1 MGVARRGLA
10 AALGLLLGV
19 LAVELAARAALARA
33 PAGPVSLLDDEDR
46 ANLWAWRERRSG
58 IGLRPDLSG
67 PVAHDPVLGWRNR
80 PGLVDFVWEGRPPI
94 STNSS
99 GMRGALEYSKER
111 SGPRRRV
118 ALVGDSFVFGLDQPD
133 ARTFAALLAEQLD
146 AEVLNFGVPGYGTDQ
161 SYLMLVGEALAW
173 RPDDVVFGLFA
184 ENPKRAQRRFSFYA
198 KPRFQLQDGSD
209 GALELEGVP
218 VPAPEDLLADA
229 SPDERGPYT
238 PALVRWVEG
247 WRGRASR
254 GDAEPPELLEL
265 HRRLLAAA
273 RHSVAEL
280 GARLTVLYIPGS
292 GYATA
297 PVGPVEATLPAWA
310 EAHGFALLNLRQVF
324 VAAERERGEERS
336 AFYLP
341 GRHFSPRGHQLVAEV
356 LGRHLVGQGTAPVA
370 ASAPR

>member
-1 MGVARRGLA
+1 VGAAWRGLA
-10 AALGLLLGV
+10 AALGVLLGL
-19 LAVELAARAALARA
+19 LAVELAARAALAGS
-33 PAGPVSLLDDEDR
+33 PAGPVSPLDDEDR

-58 IGLRPDLSG
+58 IDLRPDLSG
-67 PVAHDPVLGWRNR
+67 PVCHDSVLGWRNR

-94 STNSS
+94 STNTS
-99 GMRGALEYSKER
+99 GMRGAREYTKER

-133 ARTFAALLAEQLD
+133 ARIFAALLAQQLD

-161 SYLMLVGEALAW
+161 SYLMLVGEVLAW
-173 RPDDVVFGLFA
+173 KPDDVVFGLFA

-198 KPRFQLQDGSD
+198 KPRFQLLAGSE
-209 GALELEGVP
+209 GGLELEGVP
-218 VPAPEDLLADA
+218 VPAPEELLVDA
-229 SPDERGPYT
+229 SQGERGSYT
-238 PALVRWVEG
+238 PAVVQLVRRWHARTSG
-247 WRGRASR
+247 GI
-254 GDAEPPELLEL
+254 AEPPELLEL

-273 RHSVAEL
+273 QHSVAEV

-292 GYATA
+292 GYTTA

-310 EAHGFALLNLRQVF
+310 DAHGFALLNLRQVF
-324 VAAERERGEERS
+324 VAAEREPGAERG

-356 LGRHLVGQGTAPVA
+356 LGQHLAEQGAVPLA

>member
-1 MGVARRGLA
+1 MGAAWRGLA
-10 AALGLLLGV
+10 AALGVLLGV
-19 LAVELAARAALARA
+19 LAVELAARAALAGS
-33 PAGPVSLLDDEDR
+33 PAGPVSPLDDEDR
-46 ANLWAWRERRSG
+46 ANLRGWRERRSG

-67 PVAHDPVLGWRNR
+67 PVCHDPVLGWRNR

-94 STNSS
+94 STNTS
-99 GMRGALEYSKER
+99 GMRGALEYTKER

-133 ARTFAALLAEQLD
+133 ARIFAALLAEQLD

-161 SYLMLVGEALAW
+161 SYLMLVGEVLAW
-173 RPDDVVFGLFA
+173 KPDDVVFGLFA

-198 KPRFQLQDGSD
+198 KPRFQLLDGSD
-209 GALELEGVP
+209 GGLELEGVP
-218 VPAPEDLLADA
+218 VPTPEELVADSIPA
-229 SPDERGPYT
+229 ERRPYT
-238 PALVRWVEG
+238 PAVVQLVRRWQA
-247 WRGRASR
+247 RASDV
-254 GDAEPPELLEL
+254 GAEPPELLEL

-273 RHSVAEL
+273 QHGVAEV

-297 PVGPVEATLPAWA
+297 QVGPVEASLPTWA
-310 EAHGFALLNLRQVF
+310 EARGFALLNLREVF
-324 VAAERERGEERS
+324 LAKERERGEERG

-356 LGRHLVGQGTAPVA
+356 LARHLAELGAGPVA
-370 ASAPR
+370 ATAPR